1 MPWEP
6 VSCSASCCAGA
17 AIEES
22 LALNLRRN
30 RSDLPAEVGGAAPSL
45 ADEILDE
52 ILPEEIDWR
61 QLVWS
66 YPKSTLALA
75 ALGGF
80 LVGRSHGRRLLRAA
94 GDYAGETVTEGF
106 NEFFGRKVL

>member
-1 MPWEP
+1 MKT
-6 VSCSASCCAGA
+6 G
-17 AIEES
+17 
-22 LALNLRRN
+22 LALTPRK
-30 RSDLPAEVGGAAPSL
+30 DETPAPVAGRPPSL

-61 QLVWS
+61 QFVWS

-75 ALGGF
+75 ALGGY
-80 LVGRSHGRRLLRAA
+80 LLGRTRGRRLLSAA
-94 GDYAGETVTEGF
+94 SEYVGDSVTEGF

>member
-1 MPWEP
+1 MP
-6 VSCSASCCAGA
+6 
-17 AIEES
+17 
-22 LALNLRRN
+22 NYLRRD
-30 RSDLPAEVGGAAPSL
+30 REAISGELDGGSVSL

-61 QLVWS
+61 QLVCS

-80 LVGRSHGRRLLRAA
+80 LLGRSRGRRLVRDAA
-94 GDYAGETVTEGF
+94 EYVGDTVTDGL
-106 NEFFGRKVL
+106 NEFVGRDVP

>member
-1 MPWEP
+1 
-6 VSCSASCCAGA
+6 
-17 AIEES
+17 
-22 LALNLRRN
+22 LALTLRRN
-30 RSDLPAEVGGAAPSL
+30 RSHLSADAGAATTSL

-52 ILPEEIDWR
+52 ILPEEVDWR

-75 ALGGF
+75 AIAGYWL
-80 LVGRSHGRRLLRAA
+80 GRSRGRRLFAAATQFA
-94 GDYAGETVTEGF
+94 GDSVTDGV

>member
-1 MPWEP
+1 L
-6 VSCSASCCAGA
+6 
-17 AIEES
+17 S
-22 LALNLRRN
+22 LRGHRT
-30 RSDLPAEVGGAAPSL
+30 DLPAEERASSSL

-75 ALGGF
+75 ALGGY
-80 LVGRSHGRRLLRAA
+80 LLGRSRGRKLFTAA
-94 GDYAGETVTEGF
+94 SEYVGDTVTDGF

>member
-1 MPWEP
+1 M
-6 VSCSASCCAGA
+6 AT
-17 AIEES
+17 
-22 LALNLRRN
+22 
-30 RSDLPAEVGGAAPSL
+30 SL

-61 QLVWS
+61 QIVWS

-80 LVGRSHGRRLLRAA
+80 LLGRSNGRKLMGAA
-94 GDYAGETVTEGF
+94 ADYVGETATDGV
-106 NEFFGRKVL
+106 NEFLGRKVL

>member
-1 MPWEP
+1 M
-6 VSCSASCCAGA
+6 
-17 AIEES
+17 
-22 LALNLRRN
+22 ALTLRRS
-30 RSDLPAEVGGAAPSL
+30 RSDLPAGTGGGAPSL

-52 ILPEEIDWR
+52 ILPEEVDWR

-75 ALGGF
+75 ALGGY
-80 LVGRSHGRRLLRAA
+80 LLGRSHGRRLLSAA
-94 GDYAGETVTEGF
+94 SEYVGESATDGI

>member
-1 MPWEP
+1 MT
-6 VSCSASCCAGA
+6 
-17 AIEES
+17 
-22 LALNLRRN
+22 LNLRRGRAN
-30 RSDLPAEVGGAAPSL
+30 SPTAGEAPTSL

-52 ILPEEIDWR
+52 ILPEQLDWR

-75 ALGGF
+75 ALSGY
-80 LVGRSHGRRLLRAA
+80 LLGRSRGRRLASAA
-94 GDYAGETVTEGF
+94 TEYVGDTVTDGV

>member
-1 MPWEP
+1 M
-6 VSCSASCCAGA
+6 
-17 AIEES
+17 
-22 LALNLRRN
+22 ALTLRRN
-30 RSDLPAEVGGAAPSL
+30 RGDLPVVGDRETLSL

-66 YPKSTLALA
+66 YPKSSLALA
-75 ALGGF
+75 ALGGY
-80 LVGRSHGRRLLRAA
+80 LLGRSRGRKLVSSASQYV
-94 GDYAGETVTEGF
+94 GDTVSDGF

>member
-1 MPWEP
+1 M
-6 VSCSASCCAGA
+6 
-17 AIEES
+17 
-22 LALNLRRN
+22 ALTLRRS
-30 RSDLPAEVGGAAPSL
+30 RSDLPAEAGESRPSL
-45 ADEILDE
+45 ADEVLDE

-61 QLVWS
+61 QIVWS

-80 LVGRSHGRRLLRAA
+80 LLGRSHGRRLLNAA
-94 GDYAGETVTEGF
+94 SHQVGETVTDGF